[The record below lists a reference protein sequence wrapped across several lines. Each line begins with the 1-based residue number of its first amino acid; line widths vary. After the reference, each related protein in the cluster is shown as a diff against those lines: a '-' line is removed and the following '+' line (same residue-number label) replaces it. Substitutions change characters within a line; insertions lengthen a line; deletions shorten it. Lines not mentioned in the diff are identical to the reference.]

1 MKGINLLSKITPAVG
16 VAKAAI
22 AGEGGVIVAASIAA
36 VVAGATAATVLR
48 DVYGV
53 PQRRRHKKKKV
64 PQDSVPNPEDNDN
77 DNVEGDFTDA
87 LDDDID
93 PSDSV

>member
-1 MKGINLLSKITPAVG
+1 MKGINLLSKLAPAVG
-16 VAKAAI
+16 VAKDAL
-22 AGEGGVIVAASIAA
+22 AGEGGVIVLAGVAA
-36 VVAGATAATVLR
+36 VVAGTTAATVLR

-53 PQRRRHKKKKV
+53 PQRKRHKKKKV
-64 PQDSVPNPEDNDN
+64 PQDSVPNPEDID